1 MVPVTV
7 TLKTP
12 AADPV
17 QESVEVP
24 DPPDMLGGLRV
35 HARPVLGDR
44 VADKLTVPANPFTA
58 ATVMIDVPA
67 VLTFTVTDVGLA
79 LIVKSWTVNVTVA
92 L

>member
-1 MVPVTV
+1 M

-24 DPPDMLGGLRV
+24 DPPEMLGGLRV
-35 HARPVLGDR
+35 HARPVIGDG
-44 VADKLTVPANPFTA
+44 VAVRPTVPANPFTPA
-58 ATVMIDVPA
+58 MVMVEVPA